1 MNRVLVRQG
10 VQQRAILTPQP
21 HRFVIAAG
29 DNGVAIRAHIDREY
43 APFMA
48 GEAIKLIATKH
59 RLVQRLIHLFLKFLI
74 GADQLLQPRFALTA
88 ATMASSCWLEANSP

>member
-48 GEAIKLIATKH
+48 GEAIKLIATKTPPGSAPDPPVSEVPH
-59 RLVQRLIHLFLKFLI
+59 R
-74 GADQLLQPRFALTA
+74 G
-88 ATMASSCWLEANSP
+88 